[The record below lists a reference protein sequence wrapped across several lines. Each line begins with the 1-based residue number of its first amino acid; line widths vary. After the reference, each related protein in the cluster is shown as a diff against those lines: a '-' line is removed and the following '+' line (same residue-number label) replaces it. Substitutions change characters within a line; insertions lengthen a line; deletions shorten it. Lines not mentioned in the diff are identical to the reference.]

1 MTPWLLSLKTLLL
14 PPSLQNKFRTL
25 SNVWK
30 MVCKKG
36 SQLIPS
42 LYAYAVLYDF
52 PTAASK
58 RWNLFFHPWNLA
70 LVIWLALVN
79 GKLENCDVPETYRV
93 FAHWDLP
100 SLDTFG
106 LQSQPMWRSPC
117 FHPGEWGL
125 LESGA
130 EPQPLE
136 QGQQTPVTDQ
146 VQPALCFGIAWA
158 KSVFMEKH

>member
-52 PTAASK
+52 PTPASK

-79 GKLENCDVPETYRV
+79 WKLENGDTPETYRA

-100 SLDTFG
+100 SLAAFG
-106 LQSQPMWRSPC
+106 LQSQKTHVKKPMLPSWRRRPTS
-117 FHPGEWGL
+117 EWGRATA
-125 LESGA
+125 SRA
-130 EPQPLE
+130 RSANSSPRPDS
-136 QGQQTPVTDQ
+136 TCPVFWYS
-146 VQPALCFGIAWA
+146 L
-158 KSVFMEKH
+158 S